1 MAKEIERKFLVK
13 GDAWRGLG
21 ETKHYRQG
29 YIETGEAVSVSYE
42 GGVLRICQ
50 GDLVEAIEAGPNLSA
65 FLNEDGQIKSDDG
78 NTIRVRIAGSTG
90 YFTLKTQTIGISR
103 DEFEVRIELEQAK
116 RLLDRVCNQ
125 PQVEK
130 MRSRIAIG
138 DLVWEVDEFLG
149 SSLGLIIAEVELK
162 SADQVVVVPDW
173 VGEEVSSDRRY
184 FNSYLAKNPFCTW

>member
-1 MAKEIERKFLVK
+1 MAKEIERKFLVR

-42 GGVLRICQ
+42 GGVLMIRQ
-50 GDLVEAIEAGPNLSA
+50 GAVVEAIEGGPDLSA
-65 FLNEDGQIKSDDG
+65 FLNEDGQINSDDG
-78 NTIRVRIAGSTG
+78 NTIRVRIAGTTG

-103 DEFEVRIELEQAK
+103 DEFEVRIELDQAK
-116 RLLDRVCNQ
+116 RLLDQVCNQ

-162 SADQVVVVPDW
+162 SADQVVAVPDW
-173 VGEEVSSDRRY
+173 VGEEVSGDRRY

>member
-21 ETKHYRQG
+21 EAKHYRQG
-29 YIETGEAVSVSYE
+29 YIETGEALHVSYE
-42 GGVLRICQ
+42 SGVLVIRH
-50 GDLVEAIEAGPNLSA
+50 GSVVERIEAGPDLSA
-65 FLNEDGQIKSDDG
+65 FLDEEGQIKSDSG

-116 RLLDRVCNQ
+116 RLLDQVCNQ

-184 FNSYLAKNPFCTW
+184 FNSYLAKNPFCGW

>member
-42 GGVLRICQ
+42 GGVLMIRQ
-50 GDLVEAIEAGPNLSA
+50 GDAVEAIEAGPDLSA
-65 FLNEDGQIKSDDG
+65 FLNEDGQINSDDG
-78 NTIRVRIAGSTG
+78 NTIRVRIAGTTG

-116 RLLDRVCNQ
+116 RLLDQVCNQ

-149 SSLGLIIAEVELK
+149 SSLGLIIAEVELR
-162 SADQVVVVPDW
+162 SADQVVAVPDW

>member
-29 YIETGEAVSVSYE
+29 YIETGEAIAVSYE
-42 GGVLRICQ
+42 GGVLMIRQ

-65 FLNEDGQIKSDDG
+65 FLNEDGQIDSEDG
-78 NTIRVRIAGSTG
+78 NTIRVRIAGTTG

-116 RLLDRVCNQ
+116 RLLDQVCNQ

>member
-42 GGVLRICQ
+42 GGVLRIRQ
-50 GDLVEAIEAGPNLSA
+50 GDLVEAIEGGPDLSA

-149 SSLGLIIAEVELK
+149 SSLGLIIAEVELR
-162 SADQVVVVPDW
+162 SADQVVMVPDW

>member
-1 MAKEIERKFLVK
+1 MIKEIERKFLVR

-29 YIETGEAVSVSYE
+29 YIETGEALAVSYE
-42 GGVLRICQ
+42 SGVLMIRH
-50 GDLVEAIEAGPNLSA
+50 GSVVEAIEAGPDLSV
-65 FLNEDGQIKSDDG
+65 FLDQDGRINSDDG
-78 NTIRVRIAGSTG
+78 NTIRVRIAGATG

-103 DEFEVRIELEQAK
+103 DEFEIRIDLDQAK
-116 RLLDRVCNQ
+116 RLLDQVCNQ

-130 MRSRIAIG
+130 MRSRIAI
-138 DLVWEVDEFLG
+138 DNLVWEVDEFLG

-162 SADQVVVVPDW
+162 SADQVVVLPDW

-184 FNSYLAKNPFCTW
+184 FNSYLAKNPFLSW

>member
-1 MAKEIERKFLVK
+1 MIKEIERKFLVK

-29 YIETGEAVSVSYE
+29 YIETGEVLSVSYE
-42 GGVLRICQ
+42 GGVLMIRH
-50 GDLVEAIEAGPNLSA
+50 GSVVEAIEAGPDLSV
-65 FLNEDGQIKSDDG
+65 FLDQDGRINSDDG

-103 DEFEVRIELEQAK
+103 DEFEVRIALDQAK
-116 RLLDRVCNQ
+116 RLLDQVCNQ

-130 MRSRIAIG
+130 MRSKIAIG

-162 SADQVVVVPDW
+162 SADQVVVLPDW

-184 FNSYLAKNPFCTW
+184 FNSYLAKNPFCSW

>member
-21 ETKHYRQG
+21 ETKHYHQG
-29 YIETGEAVSVSYE
+29 YMETGKGISLSYE
-42 GGVLRICQ
+42 GGVLMIRQ
-50 GDLVEAIEAGPNLSA
+50 GEGVETIEGGPDLSA
-65 FLNEDGQIKSDDG
+65 FLNEEGQINSDDG
-78 NTIRVRIAGSTG
+78 NTIRVRIAGTTG

-103 DEFEVRIELEQAK
+103 DEFEVRIELEQAR
-116 RLLDRVCNQ
+116 RLLDQFCNQ

-149 SSLGLIIAEVELK
+149 SSLGLIIAEVELR
-162 SADQVVVVPDW
+162 SADQGVELPDW

>member
-1 MAKEIERKFLVK
+1 
-13 GDAWRGLG
+13 
-21 ETKHYRQG
+21 
-29 YIETGEAVSVSYE
+29 
-42 GGVLRICQ
+42 
-50 GDLVEAIEAGPNLSA
+50 
-65 FLNEDGQIKSDDG
+65 
-78 NTIRVRIAGSTG
+78 
-90 YFTLKTQTIGISR
+90 
-103 DEFEVRIELEQAK
+103 
-116 RLLDRVCNQ
+116 LLDQVCNQ

>member
-29 YIETGEAVSVSYE
+29 YIETGEAISVSYE
-42 GGVLRICQ
+42 GGVLMIRQ
-50 GDLVEAIEAGPNLSA
+50 GDLVEAIEGGPDLSA
-65 FLNEDGQIKSDDG
+65 FLNEDGQINSDDG

-116 RLLDRVCNQ
+116 RLLDQVCNQ

-162 SADQVVVVPDW
+162 AADQVVLLPDW

>member
-21 ETKHYRQG
+21 EAKHYRQG

-42 GGVLRICQ
+42 GGVLRIRQ
-50 GDLVEAIEAGPNLSA
+50 GDLVEAIEAGPDLSA
-65 FLNEDGQIKSDDG
+65 FLNEDGQINSDDG

-116 RLLDRVCNQ
+116 RLLDQVCNQ

-149 SSLGLIIAEVELK
+149 SSLGLIIAEVELR
-162 SADQVVVVPDW
+162 SADQVVAVPDW